1 MLLRLLHWAALA
13 GWVASGLAAQ
23 ALWWTRSRTGDVAP
37 RRRTLLAVT
46 RVQHAAFAIL
56 LLSGA
61 LLFLR
66 ASPALAHE
74 RMLHLKLGLSAFL
87 LLPLQ
92 AFHAYVCAAWI
103 GPGLRGGGRARDLE
117 RGLGLDDMVRSLEVP
132 LFGLAVPLLVWLSLR
147 LAALYR

>member
-1 MLLRLLHWAALA
+1 MRLLHWAALA
-13 GWVASGLAAQ
+13 CWIAAGLLAQ
-23 ALWWTRSRTGDVAP
+23 ALWWTRPRAGDARP
-37 RRRTLLAVT
+37 RRLALLSVT
-46 RVQHAAFAIL
+46 RVQHGAFAVL
-56 LLSGA
+56 LLSGV
-61 LLFLR
+61 LLVLR

-74 RMLHLKLGLSAFL
+74 RMLHLKLGLTAFL

-103 GPGLRGGGRARDLE
+103 GPGLRAAGRARDLE
-117 RGLGLDDMVRSLEVP
+117 RGLGLDDMVRSLEIP

>member
-1 MLLRLLHWAALA
+1 MH
-13 GWVASGLAAQ
+13 
-23 ALWWTRSRTGDVAP
+23 
-37 RRRTLLAVT
+37 LLAHGLGPIKDLPVPT
-46 RVQHAAFAIL
+46 WLFYWGGAVVLVVSFALLGFLWRQPLLARHAA
-56 LLSGA
+56 G
-61 LLFLR
+61 R
-66 ASPALAHE
+66 PAPV
-74 RMLHLKLGLSAFL
+74 GLSAFL

-147 LAALYR
+147 LGVLYR